1 MRVHFLS
8 LVVASASVLALSGCS
23 SKPENS
29 PAIRT
34 RFAQIDSLQDT
45 LDQQSKE
52 IAFLN
57 EQVRRLGEENSELRS
72 IVPGL
77 DGSSIGNL
85 SSMEER
91 LSKLETI
98 TADGAL
104 TSVMASAN
112 RVAPS
117 TTTTAAAPA
126 TSTNNSSKKTVA
138 LDQASLATTTVA
150 AAQQQT
156 TPKPVTNKSTSPA
169 PKTFKEMTK
178 KESVSKPAP
187 KATKTAAAP
196 TNRGSYHVIQAG
208 ESVDS
213 IAKQYKISADDL
225 LKANRL
231 PKGIR
236 LGRGQRLFVPAQ

>member
-1 MRVHFLS
+1 MRIHFLS

-77 DGSSIGNL
+77 DGSSIGEL
-85 SSMEER
+85 STMEER

-98 TADGAL
+98 TADGVL
-104 TSVMASAN
+104 TSAMASTSRAT
-112 RVAPS
+112 PS
-117 TTTTAAAPA
+117 VTTTTAVPA
-126 TSTNNSSKKTVA
+126 SPRKSLNKTVA
-138 LDQASLATTTVA
+138 LDEASLATTKVA
-150 AAQQQT
+150 AVQQKT
-156 TPKPVTNKSTSPA
+156 TVKPAVTKSTKPG
-169 PKTFKEMTK
+169 PKSFKEMTSQK
-178 KESVSKPAP
+178 STSKPAP
-187 KATKTAAAP
+187 KVNKSVTAPAK
-196 TNRGSYHVIQAG
+196 RGSYHVIQAG
-208 ESVDS
+208 ESVGS
-213 IAKQYKISADDL
+213 IAKQHKISVDAL